1 MKALV
6 TYMLLV
12 MGFLLL
18 MHIDPSVSTANP
30 RFDTML
36 RGKQQTPP
44 PPIPGGSHHQGTPK
58 TPSTQ
63 NRPPPP
69 SPLPTPPIS
78 GPHFPPLCSPPPPPA
93 Y

>member
-6 TYMLLV
+6 TNMLLV

-44 PPIPGGSHHQGTPK
+44 PPIPNGSNHQGAPRTPTAPK
-58 TPSTQ
+58 IP
-63 NRPPPP
+63 RLPP
-69 SPLPTPPIS
+69 PPIS

-93 Y
+93 AY